1 MVNSF
6 HIPVLTQEILNYLNL
21 KKGGVYIDCTLG
33 GGGHSKAILEN
44 IYPQGSLI
52 GIDQDIEAIETAKEE
67 LKSYVDKVKLVKGNF
82 KNLEEI
88 LSVLKIETVSGII
101 FDLGVSFHQLKEKE
115 RGFSFKEDS
124 HLDMRMDLTQEFN
137 ADILINSYSEKDLA
151 EIFEKYGEERF
162 FRRIARLIVTER
174 KKKAITTTKQLSD
187 LVIRSLP
194 RTKKRHTWR
203 IHPATRV
210 FQAIRIEVNQE
221 LKALETGLNQA
232 IRILEDKG
240 RICVI
245 SYHSLEDRIV
255 KHLFK
260 DAEKE
265 GKVQKNYGLK
275 IITKKPIRPSLEEVR
290 DNPKARSAKLRVAE
304 KIIKVKGGKI

>member
-1 MVNSF
+1 MANPF
-6 HIPVLTQEILNYLNL
+6 HIPVLTKEILNYLNL

-33 GGGHSKAILEN
+33 GGGHSKAILEK
-44 IYPQGSLI
+44 IYPHGLLI

-67 LKSYVDKVKLVKGNF
+67 LKSYIDKVKLVKGNF

-88 LSVLKIETVSGII
+88 LSDLKTETVSGII
-101 FDLGVSFHQLKEKE
+101 FDLGVSFHQLKAKE

-124 HLDMRMDLTQEFN
+124 HLDMRMDLTQKFN

-162 FRRIARLIVTER
+162 SKRIARLIVIER
-174 KKKAITTTKQLSD
+174 KKKTITTTKQLAD

-221 LKALETGLNQA
+221 LKALEKGLNQA
-232 IRILEDKG
+232 IRVLEDKG

-260 DAEKE
+260 EAERE
-265 GKVQKNYGLK
+265 GKEQKNYGLK
-275 IITKKPIRPSLEEVR
+275 IVTKKPIKPSLEEVR

-304 KIIKVKGGKI
+304 KIMLTTI

>member
-1 MVNSF
+1 MASFF
-6 HIPVLTQEILNYLNL
+6 HIPVLTKEILNYFDF

-44 IYPQGSLI
+44 IYPHGLLI
-52 GIDQDIEAIETAKEE
+52 GIDQDIEAIEIAKEE
-67 LKSYVDKVKLVKGNF
+67 LKSCIDKVKLVKGNF
-82 KNLEEI
+82 KNLAKI
-88 LSVLKIETVSGII
+88 LSDLKIETVSGIV

-124 HLDMRMDLTQEFN
+124 HLDMRMDLTQKFN
-137 ADILINSYSEKDLA
+137 ADTLINSYSEKDLA

-162 FRRIARLIVTER
+162 SKRIARLIVAER
-174 KKKAITTTKQLSD
+174 KKKAISTTKQLSD
-187 LVIRSLP
+187 LIIRSLP

-221 LKALETGLNQA
+221 LEALRMGLNQA
-232 IRILEDKG
+232 IRVLEDKG

-260 DAEKE
+260 EVERE
-265 GKVQKNYGLK
+265 GKEQKNYGLK
-275 IITKKPIRPSLEEVR
+275 IVTKKPVRPSSEEVR
-290 DNPKARSAKLRVAE
+290 NNPKARSAKLRVAE
-304 KIIKVKGGKI
+304 KIISVF

>member
-1 MVNSF
+1 MANFF
-6 HIPVLTQEILNYLNL
+6 HIPVLTKEILNYLNL
-21 KKGGVYIDCTLG
+21 KKGGVYIDCTVG
-33 GGGHSKAILEN
+33 GGGHSKAILEK
-44 IYPQGSLI
+44 IYPHGLLI
-52 GIDQDIEAIETAKEE
+52 GIDQDIEAINAAKEE
-67 LKSYVDKVKLVKGNF
+67 LKTYLDKVTLIKGNF
-82 KNLEEI
+82 KNLEKI
-88 LSVLKIETVSGII
+88 LPDIKIKTVSGII

-124 HLDMRMDLTQEFN
+124 HLDMRMDLNQEFN
-137 ADILINSYSEKDLA
+137 AYILINSYSENDLV

-162 FRRIARLIVTER
+162 SKRIARLITIER
-174 KKKAITTTKQLSD
+174 KKERINTTKQLAD

-203 IHPATRV
+203 IHPATRI

-221 LKALETGLNQA
+221 LKALEKGLNQA
-232 IRILEDKG
+232 IRALEDKG

-260 DAEKE
+260 EVERE
-265 GKVQKNYGLK
+265 GKGQKNYGLK
-275 IITKKPIRPSLEEVR
+275 IITKKPIRPSSEEIR
-290 DNPKARSAKLRVAE
+290 ENPKARSAKLRVAE
-304 KIIKVKGGKI
+304 KIIKVKGR

>member
-1 MVNSF
+1 MANFF
-6 HIPVLTQEILNYLNL
+6 HIPVLTKEILNYLNL

-44 IYPQGSLI
+44 IYPYGLLI
-52 GIDQDIEAIETAKEE
+52 GIDQDTEAIETVQEE
-67 LKSYVDKVKLVKGNF
+67 LKNYIDKVKVVKGNF

-88 LSVLKIETVSGII
+88 LSDLNIERVSGII
-101 FDLGVSFHQLKEKE
+101 FDLGVSFHQLKEKK

-124 HLDMRMDLTQEFN
+124 HLDMRMDLTQKFN
-137 ADILINSYSEKDLA
+137 ADILINSYSEKNLA

-162 FRRIARLIVTER
+162 SKRIARIIVTER
-174 KKKAITTTKQLSD
+174 KKKVIATTKQLAD
-187 LVIRSLP
+187 LIIKTLP
-194 RTKKRHTWR
+194 GAKKRKTWR

-221 LKALETGLNQA
+221 LKALEKGLNQA
-232 IRILEDKG
+232 IRVLEDKG

-260 DAEKE
+260 EAERE
-265 GKVQKNYGLK
+265 GKEQKNGGLK

-290 DNPKARSAKLRVAE
+290 GNPKARSAKLRVAE
-304 KIIKVKGGKI
+304 KTISVF

>member
-1 MVNSF
+1 MANPF
-6 HIPVLTQEILNYLNL
+6 HIPVLTKEILNYLNL

-33 GGGHSKAILEN
+33 GGGHSKAILEK
-44 IYPQGSLI
+44 IYPHGLLI

-67 LKSYVDKVKLVKGNF
+67 LKSYIDKVKLVKGNF

-88 LSVLKIETVSGII
+88 LSDLKTETVSGII
-101 FDLGVSFHQLKEKE
+101 FDLGVSFHQLKAKE

-124 HLDMRMDLTQEFN
+124 HLDMRMDLTQKFN

-162 FRRIARLIVTER
+162 SKRIARLIAIER
-174 KKKAITTTKQLSD
+174 KKKTITTTKQLAD

-210 FQAIRIEVNQE
+210 FQAIRIEINQE
-221 LKALETGLNQA
+221 LKALEKGLNQA
-232 IRILEDKG
+232 IRVLEDKG

-260 DAEKE
+260 EAERE
-265 GKVQKNYGLK
+265 GKEQKNYGLK
-275 IITKKPIRPSLEEVR
+275 IVTKKPIKPSLEEVR

-304 KIIKVKGGKI
+304 KIMLTTI

>member
-1 MVNSF
+1 MTNSF
-6 HIPVLTQEILNYLNL
+6 HLPVLTREILNYLNL

-33 GGGHSKAILEN
+33 GGGHSKAILEK
-44 IYPQGSLI
+44 IYPQGLLI

-67 LKSYVDKVKLVKGNF
+67 LKSYIDKVKLVKGNF
-82 KNLEEI
+82 KNLGEI
-88 LSVLKIETVSGII
+88 LLDLKIKIVSGII

-115 RGFSFKEDS
+115 RGFSFKQDS

-137 ADILINSYSEKDLA
+137 ADILINSYSEKNLA

-162 FRRIARLIVTER
+162 SKRIARLIVTER

-194 RTKKRHTWR
+194 KTKKRHTWR

-221 LKALETGLNQA
+221 LKALEKGLNQA
-232 IRILEDKG
+232 IRVLENKG

-260 DAEKE
+260 EVE
-265 GKVQKNYGLK
+265 RVGKDQGDYGLK
-275 IITKKPIRPSLEEVR
+275 IITKKPIRSSSGEVR
-290 DNPKARSAKLRVAE
+290 ENPKARSAKLRVAE
-304 KIIKVKGGKI
+304 KIIKVKGR

>member
-1 MVNSF
+1 MASF
-6 HIPVLTQEILNYLNL
+6 FHTPVLTKEILNYLDL

-33 GGGHSKAILEN
+33 GGGHSKAILES
-44 IYPQGSLI
+44 IYPHGLLI

-67 LKSYVDKVKLVKGNF
+67 LKSYIDKVKLVKGNF
-82 KNLEEI
+82 KNLKGI
-88 LSVLKIETVSGII
+88 LSELKIETVSGIV
-101 FDLGVSFHQLKEKE
+101 FDLGVSFHQLKEKK

-137 ADILINSYSEKDLA
+137 ADILINSYSEKELA

-162 FRRIARLIVTER
+162 SKRIARLIVTER
-174 KKKAITTTKQLSD
+174 KRKAVTTTKQLAD
-187 LVIRSLP
+187 LVVRSLP
-194 RTKKRHTWR
+194 KAKKRHTWR

-260 DAEKE
+260 EVERE
-265 GKVQKNYGLK
+265 GKDQGNYGLK
-275 IITKKPIRPSLEEVR
+275 IITKKPIRPSSEEVR
-290 DNPKARSAKLRVAE
+290 DNLKARSAKLRVAE
-304 KIIKVKGGKI
+304 KIISIT

>member
-6 HIPVLTQEILNYLNL
+6 HTPVLTKEILSYLNIE
-21 KKGGVYIDCTLG
+21 KGGVYIDCTLG

-44 IYPQGSLI
+44 IYPHGLVV
-52 GIDQDIEAIETAKEE
+52 GIDQDIEAIKTAKEE
-67 LKSYVDKVKLVKGNF
+67 LKRYIDKVRLVKGNF
-82 KNLEEI
+82 KNLEGI
-88 LSVLKIETVSGII
+88 LSDLKIKTVSGIV

-124 HLDMRMDLTQEFN
+124 HLDMRMDLTQKFN
-137 ADILINSYSEKDLA
+137 ADILINSYSEKDLT

-162 FRRIARLIVTER
+162 SRRIARLIVTER
-174 KKKAITTTKQLSD
+174 KKKAITTTKQLAD
-187 LVIRSLP
+187 LVVRSLP
-194 RTKKRHTWR
+194 RTKKRRTWK
-203 IHPATRV
+203 IHPATRI

-221 LKALETGLNQA
+221 LKALESGLSQA
-232 IRILEDKG
+232 IRALKDKG

-260 DAEKE
+260 ETEKE
-265 GKVQKNYGLK
+265 GKEQKNYGLK
-275 IITKKPIRPSLEEVR
+275 IITKKPIRPSSEEVR
-290 DNPKARSAKLRVAE
+290 DNPRARSAKLRVAE
-304 KIIKVKGGKI
+304 KIISVT

>member
-1 MVNSF
+1 MANFF
-6 HIPVLTQEILNYLNL
+6 HIPVLTKEILNYLNL

-33 GGGHSKAILEN
+33 GGGHSKAILEK
-44 IYPQGSLI
+44 IYPQGLLI

-67 LKSYVDKVKLVKGNF
+67 LRSYIDKTKLVKGNF
-82 KNLEEI
+82 KNLEGI
-88 LSVLKIETVSGII
+88 LSDLKIETVSGIV
-101 FDLGVSFHQLKEKE
+101 FDLGVSSHQLKKKE

-124 HLDMRMDLTQEFN
+124 YLDMRMDLTQEFK
-137 ADILINSYSEKDLA
+137 ADILINSYPEKDLA

-162 FRRIARLIVTER
+162 SKRIARLIIAER
-174 KKKAITTTKQLSD
+174 KRETITTTKQLAD
-187 LVIRSLP
+187 LVVRSLP

-203 IHPATRV
+203 IHPATRI

-221 LKALETGLNQA
+221 LKALEKGLDQA
-232 IRILEDKG
+232 IRALENEG

-260 DAEKE
+260 KVERE
-265 GKVQKNYGLK
+265 GKDQGNYGLK
-275 IITKKPIRPSLEEVR
+275 IITKKPIGPASEEVR
-290 DNPKARSAKLRVAE
+290 ENPKARSAKLRVAE
-304 KIIKVKGGKI
+304 KTISVF

>member
-1 MVNSF
+1 MANSF
-6 HIPVLTQEILNYLNL
+6 HIPVLTKEILNYLNL

-33 GGGHSKAILEN
+33 GGGHSKAILEK
-44 IYPQGSLI
+44 IYPHGLLI

-67 LKSYVDKVKLVKGNF
+67 LKGYIDKVELVKGNF

-88 LSVLKIETVSGII
+88 LSDLKTKTVSGII
-101 FDLGVSFHQLKEKE
+101 FDLGVSFHQLQAKE

-124 HLDMRMDLTQEFN
+124 HLDMRMDLNQEFN

-151 EIFEKYGEERF
+151 KIFEKYGEERF
-162 FRRIARLIVTER
+162 SKRIVRLIAIER
-174 KKKAITTTKQLSD
+174 KKKTITTTKQLAD

-221 LKALETGLNQA
+221 LKALEKGLNQA
-232 IRILEDKG
+232 IRVLEDKG

-260 DAEKE
+260 EAERE
-265 GKVQKNYGLK
+265 GKEQK
-275 IITKKPIRPSLEEVR
+275 
-290 DNPKARSAKLRVAE
+290 
-304 KIIKVKGGKI
+304 

>member
-1 MVNSF
+1 MANSF
-6 HIPVLTQEILNYLNL
+6 HTPVLTKEILNYLNL

-52 GIDQDIEAIETAKEE
+52 GIDQDKEAIETAKEE
-67 LKSYVDKVKLVKGNF
+67 LKSYIDKVKLVKGNF
-82 KNLEEI
+82 KNLEVI
-88 LSVLKIETVSGII
+88 LSDLKIKTISGII
-101 FDLGVSFHQLKEKE
+101 FDLGVSFHQLKKKE
-115 RGFSFKEDS
+115 RGFSFKQDS
-124 HLDMRMDLTQEFN
+124 YLDMRMDLTQEFN
-137 ADILINSYSEKDLA
+137 ADILVNSYSEKNLA

-162 FRRIARLIVTER
+162 SRRIARLIVAER
-174 KKKAITTTKQLSD
+174 KKKAITTTKQLAD

-194 RTKKRHTWR
+194 KTKKRHTWR

-221 LKALETGLNQA
+221 LEALEKGLNQA
-232 IRILEDKG
+232 IRVLENKG

-255 KHLFK
+255 KYLFK
-260 DAEKE
+260 EVERK
-265 GKVQKNYGLK
+265 GKNQGNYGLK
-275 IITKKPIRPSLEEVR
+275 IITKKPIRPSSEEVR

-304 KIIKVKGGKI
+304 RIIKLKG

>member
-6 HIPVLTQEILNYLNL
+6 HTPVLTKEILNYLDF

-44 IYPQGSLI
+44 VYPHGLLI
-52 GIDQDIEAIETAKEE
+52 GIDQDMEAIETAKEE
-67 LKSYVDKVKLVKGNF
+67 LKSYIDKVKLVKGNF
-82 KNLEEI
+82 KNLEGI
-88 LSVLKIETVSGII
+88 LSDLNIGTVSGII
-101 FDLGVSFHQLKEKE
+101 FDLGVSFHQLKEKK

-124 HLDMRMDLTQEFN
+124 HLDMRMDLNQEFN
-137 ADILINSYSEKDLA
+137 ADIIINSYSEKDLA
-151 EIFEKYGEERF
+151 EIFEKYGEERSS
-162 FRRIARLIVTER
+162 RRIARIIVTER
-174 KKKAITTTKQLSD
+174 KKKALTTTKQLAD
-187 LVIRSLP
+187 LIIKTLP
-194 RTKKRHTWR
+194 RVKKRNTWR

-221 LKALETGLNQA
+221 LKALEKGLNQA
-232 IRILEDKG
+232 IRVLENKG

-260 DAEKE
+260 EAEKK
-265 GKVQKNYGLK
+265 GKEEKNYGLK
-275 IITKKPIRPSLEEVR
+275 IITKKPIRPSSEEVR

-304 KIIKVKGGKI
+304 KIIKLKG

>member
-1 MVNSF
+1 MANSF
-6 HIPVLTQEILNYLNL
+6 HIPVLTKEILNYLNL

-44 IYPQGSLI
+44 IYPHGLLI
-52 GIDQDIEAIETAKEE
+52 GIDQDTEAIETAKEE
-67 LKSYVDKVKLVKGNF
+67 LKSYIDKVKLVKGNF

-88 LSVLKIETVSGII
+88 LSDLKIEIVSGII

-124 HLDMRMDLTQEFN
+124 HLDMRMDLNQEFN

-151 EIFEKYGEERF
+151 EIFEKYGEERLSK
-162 FRRIARLIVTER
+162 RIARIIVTER

-187 LVIRSLP
+187 LIIKTLP
-194 RTKKRHTWR
+194 GAKKRHTWR

-221 LKALETGLNQA
+221 LKALEKGLNQA
-232 IRILEDKG
+232 IRVLEDKG

-260 DAEKE
+260 GAERE
-265 GKVQKNYGLK
+265 GREQKNYRLK
-275 IITKKPIRPSLEEVR
+275 IVTKKPIRPSSEEVR

-304 KIIKVKGGKI
+304 KTMSVF

>member
-1 MVNSF
+1 MANSF
-6 HIPVLTQEILNYLNL
+6 HLPVLTKEILNYLNL

-33 GGGHSKAILEN
+33 GGGHSKAILEK
-44 IYPQGSLI
+44 IYPHGLLI

-67 LKSYVDKVKLVKGNF
+67 LKSYIDKVKLVKGNF

-88 LSVLKIETVSGII
+88 LSDLKTERVSGII
-101 FDLGVSFHQLKEKE
+101 FDLGVSFHQLREKE

-124 HLDMRMDLTQEFN
+124 HLDMRMDLNQEFN

-162 FRRIARLIVTER
+162 SKRIARLIVIER
-174 KKKAITTTKQLSD
+174 KKKTFTTTKQLAD
-187 LVIRSLP
+187 LIIKTLP

-221 LKALETGLNQA
+221 LKALEKGLNQA
-232 IRILEDKG
+232 IRVLEDKG

-260 DAEKE
+260 EAARE
-265 GKVQKNYGLK
+265 GKEQKNYGLK
-275 IITKKPIRPSLEEVR
+275 IVTKKPIRPSLEEVR

-304 KIIKVKGGKI
+304 KIMFITI

>member
-1 MVNSF
+1 MANFF
-6 HIPVLTQEILNYLNL
+6 HIPVLTKEILNYLNL

-33 GGGHSKAILEN
+33 GGGHSKAILEK

-67 LKSYVDKVKLVKGNF
+67 LRSYIDKAKLVKGNF
-82 KNLEEI
+82 KNLEGI
-88 LSVLKIETVSGII
+88 LSDLKIETVSGIV
-101 FDLGVSFHQLKEKE
+101 FDLGVSFHQLKKKE

-124 HLDMRMDLTQEFN
+124 NLDMRMDLTQEFN
-137 ADILINSYSEKDLA
+137 AGILINSYSEKDLA

-162 FRRIARLIVTER
+162 SKRIARLIVTER
-174 KKKAITTTKQLSD
+174 KKEAIATTKQLAD

-210 FQAIRIEVNQE
+210 FQAVRIEVNQE
-221 LKALETGLNQA
+221 LKALEKGLNQA
-232 IRILEDKG
+232 IKVLDNEG

-260 DAEKE
+260 EVERE
-265 GKVQKNYGLK
+265 GKDQVNYGLK
-275 IITKKPIRPSLEEVR
+275 IITKKPIGPSLEEIR
-290 DNPKARSAKLRVAE
+290 ENPKARSAKLRVAE
-304 KIIKVKGGKI
+304 KIIRVKGR

>member
-1 MVNSF
+1 MANSF
-6 HIPVLTQEILNYLNL
+6 HIPVLTKEILSYLNL

-33 GGGHSKAILEN
+33 GGGHSKALLEK
-44 IYPQGSLI
+44 IYPYGLLV
-52 GIDQDIEAIETAKEE
+52 GMDQDIEAIETAREE
-67 LKSYVDKVKLVKGNF
+67 LKSYRDKVKIIKGNF

-88 LSVLKIETVSGII
+88 LSDIKIETVSGII
-101 FDLGVSFHQLKEKE
+101 FDLGVSFHQLKEKD

-124 HLDMRMDLTQEFN
+124 HLDMRMDLNQEFN

-162 FRRIARLIVTER
+162 SKKIARLIAIER
-174 KKKAITTTKQLSD
+174 KKKTITTTKQLAD

-221 LKALETGLNQA
+221 LKALEKGLNQA
-232 IRILEDKG
+232 IRVLEDKG

-260 DAEKE
+260 EAERE
-265 GKVQKNYGLK
+265 GKEQKNYGLK
-275 IITKKPIRPSLEEVR
+275 IVTKKPIRPSLEEVR

-304 KIIKVKGGKI
+304 KIMFTTI

>member
-1 MVNSF
+1 MANSF
-6 HIPVLTQEILNYLNL
+6 HLPVLTKEILNYLKL

-33 GGGHSKAILEN
+33 GGGHSKAILEK
-44 IYPQGSLI
+44 IYPHGLLI

-67 LKSYVDKVKLVKGNF
+67 LKSYIDKVKLVKGNF

-88 LSVLKIETVSGII
+88 LSDLKTERVSGII

-124 HLDMRMDLTQEFN
+124 HLDMRMDLNQEFN

-162 FRRIARLIVTER
+162 SKRIARLIVIER
-174 KKKAITTTKQLSD
+174 KKKTFTTTKQLAD
-187 LVIRSLP
+187 LIIKTLP

-221 LKALETGLNQA
+221 LKALEKGLNQA
-232 IRILEDKG
+232 IRVLEDKG

-260 DAEKE
+260 EAARE
-265 GKVQKNYGLK
+265 GKEQKNYGLK
-275 IITKKPIRPSLEEVR
+275 IVTKKPIRPSLEEVR

-304 KIIKVKGGKI
+304 KIMFTTI

>member
-1 MVNSF
+1 MANSF
-6 HIPVLTQEILNYLNL
+6 HIPVLTKEILNYLNL

-33 GGGHSKAILEN
+33 GGGHSKAILEK
-44 IYPQGSLI
+44 IYPHGLLI

-67 LKSYVDKVKLVKGNF
+67 LKSYIDKVKLVKGNF

-88 LSVLKIETVSGII
+88 LSDLKTETVSGII

-124 HLDMRMDLTQEFN
+124 HLDMRMDLNQEFN

-162 FRRIARLIVTER
+162 SKRIARLIVIER
-174 KKKAITTTKQLSD
+174 KKKTITTTKQLAD

-221 LKALETGLNQA
+221 LKALEKGLNQA
-232 IRILEDKG
+232 IRVLEDKG

-260 DAEKE
+260 EAERE
-265 GKVQKNYGLK
+265 GKEQKNYGLK
-275 IITKKPIRPSLEEVR
+275 IVTKKPIKPSLEEVR
-290 DNPKARSAKLRVAE
+290 DNPKARSAKLRAAE
-304 KIIKVKGGKI
+304 KIMLTTI

>member
-33 GGGHSKAILEN
+33 GGGHSEAILEN
-44 IYPQGSLI
+44 IYPHGFLI

-67 LKSYVDKVKLVKGNF
+67 LKSYIDKVKLVKDNF
-82 KNLEEI
+82 KNLEGI
-88 LSVLKIETVSGII
+88 LSGLKIETVSGII
-101 FDLGVSFHQLKEKE
+101 FDLGVSFHQLKKKE
-115 RGFSFKEDS
+115 RGFSFKEES

-137 ADILINSYSEKDLA
+137 ADILLNNYSEKDLA

-162 FRRIARLIVTER
+162 SRRIARLIVTER
-174 KKKAITTTKQLSD
+174 KKKAITTTKQLAD

-203 IHPATRV
+203 IHPATRI

-221 LKALETGLNQA
+221 LKALEKGLNQA
-232 IRILEDKG
+232 IRVLEDKG

-260 DAEKE
+260 EVERE
-265 GKVQKNYGLK
+265 GKGQGDYGLK
-275 IITKKPIRPSLEEVR
+275 IITKKPIRPSSEEIR
-290 DNPKARSAKLRVAE
+290 ENPKARSAKLRVAE
-304 KIIKVKGGKI
+304 KIIRVKGR

>member
-6 HIPVLTQEILNYLNL
+6 HIPVLTEEILNYLDF
-21 KKGGVYIDCTLG
+21 KEGGVYIDCTLG

-44 IYPQGSLI
+44 IYPYGLLI
-52 GIDQDIEAIETAKEE
+52 GIDQDTEAIDTAQEV
-67 LKSYVDKVKLVKGNF
+67 LKKYIDKVKLVKGNF
-82 KNLEEI
+82 KDLEEI
-88 LSVLKIETVSGII
+88 LSDLNIEKVAGII
-101 FDLGVSFHQLKEKE
+101 FDLGVSFHQLKEKK

-124 HLDMRMDLTQEFN
+124 HLDMRMDLTQKFN

-162 FRRIARLIVTER
+162 SKRIARIIVTER
-174 KKKAITTTKQLSD
+174 KKKTIVTTKQLVD
-187 LVIRSLP
+187 LIIKTLP
-194 RTKKRHTWR
+194 GVKKRKTWK

-221 LKALETGLNQA
+221 LKALEKGLNQA
-232 IRILEDKG
+232 IRFLEDKG

-255 KHLFK
+255 KNLFK
-260 DAEKE
+260 EAERDSRE
-265 GKVQKNYGLK
+265 TKNDGLK
-275 IITKKPIRPSLEEVR
+275 IITKKPIRPSSEEVR
-290 DNPKARSAKLRVAE
+290 GNPRARSAKLRVAE
-304 KIIKVKGGKI
+304 KIINIRGDKI

>member
-1 MVNSF
+1 MANPF
-6 HIPVLTQEILNYLNL
+6 HIPVLTKEILNYLNL

-33 GGGHSKAILEN
+33 GGGHSKAILEK
-44 IYPQGSLI
+44 IYPHGLLI

-67 LKSYVDKVKLVKGNF
+67 LKSYIDKVKLVKGNF

-88 LSVLKIETVSGII
+88 LSDLKTETVSGII
-101 FDLGVSFHQLKEKE
+101 FDLGVSFHQLKAKE

-124 HLDMRMDLTQEFN
+124 HLDMRMDLTQKFN

-162 FRRIARLIVTER
+162 SKRIARLIAIER
-174 KKKAITTTKQLSD
+174 KKKTITTTKQLAD

-221 LKALETGLNQA
+221 LKALEKGLNQA
-232 IRILEDKG
+232 IRVLEDKG

-260 DAEKE
+260 EAERE
-265 GKVQKNYGLK
+265 GKEQKNYGLK
-275 IITKKPIRPSLEEVR
+275 IVTKKPIKPSLEEVR

-304 KIIKVKGGKI
+304 KIMLTTI